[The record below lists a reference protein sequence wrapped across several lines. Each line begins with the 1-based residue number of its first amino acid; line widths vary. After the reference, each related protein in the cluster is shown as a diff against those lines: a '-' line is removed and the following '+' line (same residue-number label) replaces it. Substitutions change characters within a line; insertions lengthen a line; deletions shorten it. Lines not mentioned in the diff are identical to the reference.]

1 LDSIHGGGVCLT
13 RVRNNAFRESRETVI
28 DDSELGR
35 ALSQASTIDNE
46 YFRLRAVAVLSLLR
60 LSGKRRTEIA
70 WIPLENFKVEN
81 DLLTVTFT
89 LEKKKRKHKKCPACT
104 TKNSSPSSFCKKC
117 GLRISEVP
125 VTFTSKQAKSVK
137 AFPLSD
143 PLTKNLLKYLD
154 YLTSLNPIPKFW
166 LPSGRSV
173 FGNYF
178 IIPDKHLSDR
188 EVFNIVRGASETLWP
203 HLFRETVASD
213 IVRQDNSIIAAF
225 KVQKRLDLEDMR
237 TGFNYLQRF
246 AKDIIKR

>member
-1 LDSIHGGGVCLT
+1 MT

-35 ALSQASTIDNE
+35 ALDHANTIDNE
-46 YFRLRAVAVLSLLR
+46 YFRLRALAVLSLLR

-89 LEKKKRKHKKCPACT
+89 LEKKKRKHKKCPACS
-104 TKNSSPSSFCKKC
+104 TKNASLSTFCKKC
-117 GLRISEVP
+117 GLQISEVP

-143 PLTKNLLKYLD
+143 LLTQNLLKYLD

-173 FGNYF
+173 FGHYF
-178 IIPDKHLSDR
+178 IIPDRHLSDR
-188 EVFNIVRGASETLWP
+188 EVFNIVRDTSETLWP

-213 IVRQDNSIIAAF
+213 IVKQDNSIIAAF

-246 AKDIIKR
+246 AKDVIQREQG